1 MTATSTSRNQVEKI
15 LISLGLVSLSLI
27 LVYTQWLQKWD
38 HVIYDTHLKQWSH
51 PAPDD
56 IVIIAIDK
64 QSLEK
69 FGRWPWSRQLHA
81 RLIDILHQAG
91 SKAVALNIIFSE
103 PDKFDH
109 QADKLLADALRQHG
123 RVVLPVLPE
132 QDRLHDKLRETLPI
146 PMLAAAAA
154 RIGHVDMELDQDG
167 INRYMFLKAGL
178 GSAKWSQLALA
189 MLELE
194 GDSSDIIQ
202 LSHGQ
207 GHSSN
212 SNLIDVWLRDY
223 GALLPYAGPP
233 GHFQRVSYADVVL
246 GNLPA
251 ATFRDKFVLVGA
263 TAAGLG
269 DTLPT
274 PVSGFGQAMPGVE
287 IQANILDSLRRNSSV
302 QPLSLHWQ
310 MALTAVLLL
319 SSLFMY
325 SRLPPGGSLLVTVSL
340 LILLV
345 VISVVLLRGLHLW
358 FPPSAALLGLTLSYP
373 IWSWRRLVSATRSL
387 LAQKER
393 AQVTL
398 HSISDAV
405 IATDA
410 EGIVEYI
417 NPAAESLTGWSAEQ
431 ARERSVNTL
440 FHVINEQSREDITDP
455 VPRCLQTGH
464 TIAYPDHSA
473 VLNRDGSEERA
484 IRASVAPIRN
494 QRGEVLGAVIVFSDV
509 TETRRM
515 AQQMAYQATHDVLT
529 ELPNRI
535 LLQVQLQGAI
545 ERAERSGLQLVL
557 LFVDLDRFK
566 SINDGLGHTAG
577 DALLKAVGV
586 RLKSSSR
593 KIDMVA
599 RFGGDEFIIV
609 LENIHHERLATL
621 IARKVRK
628 ALEQP
633 YMIEGRECFI
643 TASIGISLY
652 PKDGQDAETLLKN
665 ADAAMYQAKESGRNN
680 ALHYSQEMNIHSRK
694 RLLLEHELRHAMER
708 NQLVL
713 HYQPQADLKTGK
725 VQGVEAL
732 LRWHHPHLGLIAPVE
747 FIALAEETGLIIPI
761 GQWVI
766 QTATEQAIAWQSEGL
781 PPLRIAVNLS
791 PRQFMEQRI
800 TSMIAD
806 ILERSGL
813 DPCYLELEI
822 TENIIMKD
830 LDNAVATLQALK
842 SMDVQLAI
850 DDFGTGYCSLSY
862 LKRFPID
869 RLKIDQSFV
878 RDIDTNPDDAAITLA
893 IIAMAH
899 SMRLKV
905 IAEGVETEE
914 QLNYLKSHSCDEI
927 QGYYFS
933 HPLPAD
939 EISKVLK
946 RPVDSGPTIINAEK
960 NVRAS
965 PDNTDTFT

>member
-1 MTATSTSRNQVEKI
+1 MTATSTSRSQVEKI
-15 LISLGLVSLSLI
+15 LISLGLISLSLI

-109 QADKLLADALRQHG
+109 QADTLLADALRQHG

-132 QDRLHDKLRETLPI
+132 QDQLHAQLRETLPI

-189 MLELE
+189 MLELD
-194 GDSSDIIQ
+194 GSNVIQ
-202 LSHGQ
+202 LPYGQ
-207 GHSSN
+207 EHNPG
-212 SNLIDVWLRDY
+212 SNLADVWVRDH

-233 GHFQRVSYADVVL
+233 GHFQRVSYADVLL
-246 GNLPA
+246 GNLPPE
-251 ATFRDKFVLVGA
+251 TFRDKFVLVGA

-274 PVSGFGQAMPGVE
+274 PVSGFGQTMPGVE
-287 IQANILDSLRRNSSV
+287 IQANILDSLRRNNSV

-310 MALTAVLLL
+310 MALTAILLL
-319 SSLFMY
+319 SSLFLY
-325 SRLPPGGSLLVTVSL
+325 SRLPPGGSLLVTIGL

-345 VISVVLLRGLHLW
+345 VFSVVLLRSLHLW

-417 NPAAESLTGWSAEQ
+417 NPAAESLTGWTAEQ

-440 FHVINEQSREDITDP
+440 FHVINEQSREEITDP

-464 TIAYPDHSA
+464 TITYPDHSA
-473 VLNRDGSEERA
+473 VLSRNGCEERA

-586 RLKSSSR
+586 RLKGSSR

-621 IARKVRK
+621 IASKVRK

-652 PKDGQDAETLLKN
+652 PKDGLDAETLLKN

-680 ALHYSQEMNIHSRK
+680 AQHYSQEMNIHSRK

-713 HYQPQADLKTGK
+713 HYQPQVELKTGK
-725 VQGVEAL
+725 VLGVEAL
-732 LRWHHPHLGLIAPVE
+732 LRWRHPHLGLIAPLE

-766 QTATEQAIAWQSEGL
+766 QTATAQAIAWQSEGL
-781 PPLRIAVNLS
+781 APLRIAVNLS
-791 PRQFMEQRI
+791 PRQFMEQRVTRMI
-800 TSMIAD
+800 TD
-806 ILERSGL
+806 ILESSGL

-842 SMDVQLAI
+842 SMGVQLAI

-893 IIAMAH
+893 IIAMAQ

-914 QLNYLKSHSCDEI
+914 QLNYLKSSSCDEI

-939 EISKVLK
+939 EITSVLK
-946 RPVDSGPTIINAEK
+946 RPVDSGPMIINA
-960 NVRAS
+960 
-965 PDNTDTFT
+965 DNNTGTSSGNAGTFS

>member
-1 MTATSTSRNQVEKI
+1 MRATSTSLSQIEKI
-15 LISLGLVSLSLI
+15 LISLGLISLSLI

-69 FGRWPWSRQLHA
+69 FGRWPWSRLVHA

-103 PDKFDH
+103 PDQFDH
-109 QADKLLADALRQHG
+109 QADTLLADALRQHG

-132 QDRLHDKLRETLPI
+132 QDRLNAQLTETLPI
-146 PMLAAAAA
+146 SVLAAAAA

-178 GSAKWSQLALA
+178 GSPKWSQLALA

-194 GDSSDIIQ
+194 GSDIMQ
-202 LSHGQ
+202 PSYDQ
-207 GHSSN
+207 EHSTD
-212 SNLIDVWLRDY
+212 SNLINVWVRDH

-233 GHFQRVSYADVVL
+233 GHFKRVSYADVLL
-246 GNLPA
+246 GNVPQE
-251 ATFRDKFVLVGA
+251 TFRDKFVLVGA

-302 QPLSLHWQ
+302 QPLNLQWQ
-310 MALTAVLLL
+310 MLLTATLVL
-319 SSLFMY
+319 SSLFLY
-325 SRLPPGGSLLVTVSL
+325 SRLSAGGSLLVTIGL
-340 LILLV
+340 LILPV
-345 VISVVLLRGLHLW
+345 VLSVVLLRSQHLW
-358 FPPSAALLGLTLSYP
+358 FPPSAALLGLVLSYP
-373 IWSWRRLVSATRSL
+373 IWSWRRLVGAARSL

-417 NPAAESLTGWSAEQ
+417 NPAAESLTGWTGEQ

-440 FHVINEQSREDITDP
+440 FHVINEQSREEITDP

-464 TIAYPDHSA
+464 TITYPDHSA
-473 VLNRDGSEERA
+473 VLSRDGFEERS

-494 QRGEVLGAVIVFSDV
+494 QRGEVLGTVIVFSDV

-515 AQQMAYQATHDVLT
+515 AQQMTYQATHDVLT

-535 LLQVQLQGAI
+535 LLQMQLQGAI
-545 ERAERSGLQLVL
+545 ERAERSGLLLVL

-566 SINDGLGHTAG
+566 SVNDGLGHTAG

-586 RLKSSSR
+586 RLKESSR

-609 LENIHHERLATL
+609 LENIQHETLATL
-621 IARKVRK
+621 IASKVRK

-652 PKDGQDAETLLKN
+652 PKDGQDAEALLKN
-665 ADAAMYQAKESGRNN
+665 ADAAMYQAKENGRNN
-680 ALHYSQEMNIHSRK
+680 AQHYSQEMNIHCRK

-713 HYQPQADLKTGK
+713 HYQPQVDLKTGK
-725 VQGVEAL
+725 VLGVEAL
-732 LRWHHPHLGLIAPVE
+732 LRWRHPHLGLIAPAE

-766 QTATEQAIAWQSEGL
+766 QTATAQAKAWQSEGL
-781 PPLRIAVNLS
+781 PSLRVAVNLS
-791 PRQFMEQRI
+791 PRQFMEQRV
-800 TSMIAD
+800 TDMIAD
-806 ILERSGL
+806 ILESSGL

-822 TENIIMKD
+822 TENLIMKD
-830 LDNAVATLQALK
+830 MDNAIATLQALK
-842 SMDVQLAI
+842 SMGVQLAI
-850 DDFGTGYCSLSY
+850 DDFGTGHSSLSY

-878 RDIDTNPDDAAITLA
+878 RDINTNPNDAAITLA

-899 SMRLKV
+899 SMKLKV

-914 QLNYLKSHSCDEI
+914 QLNYLKSRSCDEI
-927 QGYYFS
+927 QGFYFS

-939 EISKVLK
+939 EISSVLK
-946 RPVDSGPTIINAEK
+946 KPVDPRLS
-960 NVRAS
+960 
-965 PDNTDTFT
+965 

>member
-1 MTATSTSRNQVEKI
+1 MRATSTSLSQIEKI
-15 LISLGLVSLSLI
+15 LISLVLISLSLV
-27 LVYTQWLQKWD
+27 LVYTQWLQQWD

-69 FGRWPWSRQLHA
+69 FGRWPWSRLVHA

-103 PDKFDH
+103 PDQFDH
-109 QADKLLADALRQHG
+109 QADTLLADALRQHG

-132 QDRLHDKLRETLPI
+132 QDRLNAQLTETLPI
-146 PMLAAAAA
+146 SVLAAAAA

-178 GSAKWSQLALA
+178 GNPKWSQLALA

-194 GDSSDIIQ
+194 DSDILPPPYDQ
-202 LSHGQ
+202 E
-207 GHSSN
+207 HSPD
-212 SNLIDVWLRDY
+212 SNLINVWVRDH

-233 GHFQRVSYADVVL
+233 GHFKRVSYADVLL
-246 GNLPA
+246 GNVPQE
-251 ATFRDKFVLVGA
+251 TFRDKFVLVGA

-302 QPLSLHWQ
+302 QPLNLQQQ
-310 MALTAVLLL
+310 MVLTAILVLA
-319 SSLFMY
+319 SLFLY
-325 SRLPPGGSLLVTVSL
+325 SRLSAGGSLLITIGL
-340 LILLV
+340 LILPV
-345 VISVVLLRGLHLW
+345 VLSVVLLRSLHLW
-358 FPPSAALLGLTLSYP
+358 FPPSAALLGLALSYP
-373 IWSWRRLVSATRSL
+373 ICSWRRLVGAARSL

-417 NPAAESLTGWSAEQ
+417 NPAAESLTGWSGEQ

-440 FHVINEQSREDITDP
+440 FHVINEQSREEITDP

-464 TIAYPDHSA
+464 TITYPDHSA
-473 VLNRDGSEERA
+473 VLSRDGLEERS

-494 QRGEVLGAVIVFSDV
+494 QRGEVLGTVIVFSDV

-515 AQQMAYQATHDVLT
+515 AQQMTYQATHDVLT

-535 LLQVQLQGAI
+535 LLQMQLQGAI
-545 ERAERSGLQLVL
+545 ERADRSGLLLVL

-566 SINDGLGHTAG
+566 SVNDGLGHTAG
-577 DALLKAVGV
+577 DALLKAVGA
-586 RLKSSSR
+586 RLKKSSR

-609 LENIHHERLATL
+609 LENIQHETLATL
-621 IARKVRK
+621 IASKVRK

-652 PKDGQDAETLLKN
+652 PKDGEDAEALLKN
-665 ADAAMYQAKESGRNN
+665 ADAAMYQAKENGRNN
-680 ALHYSQEMNIHSRK
+680 AQHYSQEMNIHSRK

-713 HYQPQADLKTGK
+713 HYQPQVDLKTGK
-725 VQGVEAL
+725 VLGVEAL
-732 LRWHHPHLGLIAPVE
+732 LRWRHPHLGLIAPVE

-766 QTATEQAIAWQSEGL
+766 QTATAQAKAWQKEGL
-781 PPLRIAVNLS
+781 PSLRVAVNLS
-791 PRQFMEQRI
+791 PRQFMEQRV
-800 TSMIAD
+800 TGMIAD
-806 ILERSGL
+806 ILESSGL

-822 TENIIMKD
+822 TENLIMKD
-830 LDNAVATLQALK
+830 LDNAIATLQGLK
-842 SMDVQLAI
+842 SMGVQLAI
-850 DDFGTGYCSLSY
+850 DDFGTGHSSLSY

-878 RDIDTNPDDAAITLA
+878 RDINTNPNDAAITLA

-899 SMRLKV
+899 SMKLKV

-914 QLNYLKSHSCDEI
+914 QLDYLKSRSCDEI
-927 QGYYFS
+927 QGFYFS

-939 EISKVLK
+939 EITSVLK
-946 RPVDSGPTIINAEK
+946 KPADPGRS
-960 NVRAS
+960 
-965 PDNTDTFT
+965 

>member
-1 MTATSTSRNQVEKI
+1 MTATSTSRSQVEKI
-15 LISLGLVSLSLI
+15 LISLGLISLSLI
-27 LVYTQWLQKWD
+27 LVYTQWLEKWD

-69 FGRWPWSRQLHA
+69 FGRWPWPRQVHA

-103 PDKFDH
+103 PDQFDH
-109 QADKLLADALRQHG
+109 QSDTLLADSLRQHG

-132 QDRLHDKLRETLPI
+132 QDRLHAQLTETLPI

-194 GDSSDIIQ
+194 GSDIMQ
-202 LSHGQ
+202 PSYGQ
-207 GHSSN
+207 EHSPN
-212 SNLIDVWLRDY
+212 SNLVDVWVRDY

-233 GHFQRVSYADVVL
+233 GHFQRVSYADVLL
-246 GNLPA
+246 GNVPLE
-251 ATFRDKFVLVGA
+251 TFRDKFVLVGA

-302 QPLSLHWQ
+302 QPLNLHWQ
-310 MALTAVLLL
+310 MVLTVTLVL
-319 SSLFMY
+319 SSLFLY
-325 SRLPPGGSLLVTVSL
+325 SRLPPGGSLLVTVGL
-340 LILLV
+340 LILPV
-345 VISVVLLRGLHLW
+345 VFSVVLLRSLHLW
-358 FPPSAALLGLTLSYP
+358 FPPSAVLLGLVLSYP

-417 NPAAESLTGWSAEQ
+417 NPAAESLTGWTGEQ
-431 ARERSVNTL
+431 ARDQSVNAL
-440 FHVINEQSREDITDP
+440 FHVINEQSREEITDP

-473 VLNRDGSEERA
+473 VLSRDGIEERA

-494 QRGEVLGAVIVFSDV
+494 QRGDVLGAVIVFSDV

-535 LLQVQLQGAI
+535 LLQMQLQGAI
-545 ERAERSGLQLVL
+545 ERAERSGLRLVL

-586 RLKSSSR
+586 RLKNSSR

-609 LENIHHERLATL
+609 LENIHHETLATL
-621 IARKVRK
+621 IASKVRK

-652 PKDGQDAETLLKN
+652 PKDGQDAEALLKN

-680 ALHYSQEMNIHSRK
+680 AQHYSQEMNIHSRK
-694 RLLLEHELRHAMER
+694 RLLLEHELRRAMER

-713 HYQPQADLKTGK
+713 HYQPQVDLKTGK
-725 VQGVEAL
+725 VLGVEAL
-732 LRWHHPHLGLIAPVE
+732 LRWQHPHLGLIAPSE

-766 QTATEQAIAWQSEGL
+766 QTATAQAKAWQSEGL
-781 PPLRIAVNLS
+781 PSLRVAVNLS
-791 PRQFMEQRI
+791 PRQFMEQRV
-800 TSMIAD
+800 TGMIAD
-806 ILERSGL
+806 ILKHNGL

-822 TENIIMKD
+822 TENLIMKD
-830 LDNAVATLQALK
+830 LDNAIATLHVLK
-842 SMDVQLAI
+842 SMGVQLAI
-850 DDFGTGYCSLSY
+850 DDFGTGYSSLSH
-862 LKRFPID
+862 LKRFPVD

-878 RDIDTNPDDAAITLA
+878 RDITTNPDDAAITLA

-899 SMRLKV
+899 NMRLKV

-914 QLNYLKSHSCDEI
+914 QFNYLKSRSCDEI

-939 EISKVLK
+939 EITSVLK
-946 RPVDSGPTIINAEK
+946 MPVDSGQ
-960 NVRAS
+960 S
-965 PDNTDTFT
+965 

>member
-1 MTATSTSRNQVEKI
+1 MTATTTSRSQAEKV
-15 LISLGLVSLSLI
+15 LISLGLISLSLI

-38 HVIYDTHLKQWSH
+38 HVIYDTNLKQWSH

-56 IVIIAIDK
+56 IAIIAIDK
-64 QSLEK
+64 LSLEK
-69 FGRWPWSRQLHA
+69 FGRWPWSRQVHA
-81 RLIDILHQAG
+81 KLIDTLHQAD

-103 PDKFDH
+103 PDQFDH
-109 QADKLLADALRQHG
+109 QADTLLADALRQHG

-132 QDRLHDKLRETLPI
+132 QDRLHAQLTETLPI
-146 PMLAAAAA
+146 PILAAAAA
-154 RIGHVDMELDQDG
+154 RIGHVDMELDEDG

-189 MLELE
+189 MLEIE
-194 GDSSDIIQ
+194 GGDIMQ
-202 LSHGQ
+202 ASYSQ
-207 GHSSN
+207 PHSPG
-212 SNLIDVWLRDY
+212 SNLIDVWVRDY

-233 GHFQRVSYADVVL
+233 GHFQRVSYADALL
-246 GNLPA
+246 GNVPQE
-251 ATFRDKFVLVGA
+251 TFRNKFILVGA

-287 IQANILDSLRRNSSV
+287 VQANILDSLRRNSAV
-302 QPLSLHWQ
+302 QPLNRQWQ
-310 MALTAVLLL
+310 MVLTAILVL
-319 SSLFMY
+319 SSLFLY
-325 SRLPPGGSLLVTVSL
+325 SRLPPGGSLLITAGL
-340 LILLV
+340 LLLP
-345 VISVVLLRGLHLW
+345 VIFSVVLLRSMHLW
-358 FPPSAALLGLTLSYP
+358 FPPSAALLGLALSYP
-373 IWSWRRLVSATRSL
+373 IWSWRRLVGATRSL
-387 LAQKER
+387 FAQKEL

-410 EGIVEYI
+410 EGVVEYI
-417 NPAAESLTGWSAEQ
+417 NPAAESLTGWTGEQ
-431 ARERSVNTL
+431 ARDQPVNTL
-440 FHVINEQSREDITDP
+440 FNVVNEQSRDEITSP

-464 TIAYPDHSA
+464 TITYPDHSA
-473 VLNRDGSEERA
+473 VLSRDGLEEHS
-484 IRASVAPIRN
+484 IRASVSPIRN
-494 QRGEVLGAVIVFSDV
+494 QRGDVLGAVIVFSDV

-545 ERAERSGLQLVL
+545 ERAERSGLRLVL
-557 LFVDLDRFK
+557 LFIDLDRFK
-566 SINDGLGHTAG
+566 SVNDGLGHTAG

-586 RLKSSSR
+586 RLKNSSR

-609 LENIHHERLATL
+609 LENIQNETLPTL
-621 IARKVRK
+621 IASKVRK

-633 YMIEGRECFI
+633 YMIDGRECFI

-652 PKDGQDAETLLKN
+652 PKDGKDAEALLKN
-665 ADAAMYQAKESGRNN
+665 ADAAMYQAKENGRNN
-680 ALHYSQEMNIHSRK
+680 AQYYSEEMNIHSRE
-694 RLLLEHELRHAMER
+694 RLLLEHELRHAMKR

-713 HYQPQADLKTGK
+713 YYQPQVDLKTGK
-725 VQGVEAL
+725 VLGVEAL
-732 LRWHHPHLGLIAPVE
+732 LRWRHPHLGLIAPAE

-766 QTATEQAIAWQSEGL
+766 QTATEQAKAWQNEGL
-781 PPLRIAVNLS
+781 PPLRVAVNLS
-791 PRQFMEQRI
+791 PRQFIEQRV
-800 TSMIAD
+800 TGMIAD

-822 TENIIMKD
+822 TENLIMKD
-830 LDNAVATLQALK
+830 LDNAVATLQVLK
-842 SMDVQLAI
+842 SMGVQLAI
-850 DDFGTGYCSLSY
+850 DDFGTGHSSLNY

-878 RDIDTNPDDAAITLA
+878 RDINTNPDDAAITLA

-914 QLNYLKSHSCDEI
+914 QFDYLKSRSCDEI

-939 EISKVLK
+939 EVIRILK
-946 RPVDSGPTIINAEK
+946 RPVDSGRSYRT
-960 NVRAS
+960 
-965 PDNTDTFT
+965 